1 MLKVSKA
8 VKLSLQLFCLS
19 TAFLLVPLTQ
29 AVTSKPIKIVVPIG
43 FLKSLEG
50 LLEEHPSFTDGRDYL
65 LPVNKCIPISK
76 IKEFNFGRPVLDFL
90 IHCEVVRFNKLGD
103 TIQVIQAPN
112 NIRAIKMLSVGVA
125 DAFSMSEFPSVI
137 NQLKETNLS
146 LSDPVLRQGE
156 FEVGFF
162 TAPNR
167 PEVLAI
173 TSVYEL
179 MNLTSIT
186 ATQWIRD
193 DSELSKL
200 TTRPHVLVSN
210 HRKIPNMI
218 AKKRADFTTNA
229 LNKKYVYNL
238 DGEVVLTRID
248 GFKLSL
254 PGTRVFVVNSKS
266 KDYFDALQAYI
277 RGHRN
282 QTNSNEDG
290 IFNAFKDIGWISPHY
305 KDWILLN
312 DYFENK

>member
-1 MLKVSKA
+1 MFNLSNA
-8 VKLSLQLFCLS
+8 AKLSLRFFWLS
-19 TAFLLVPLTQ
+19 TALILTPSTQ

-43 FLKSLEG
+43 FLKNLEG
-50 LLEEHPSFTDGRDYL
+50 MLEQHPSFTDGRDYFL
-65 LPVNKCIPISK
+65 SVTKCIPISK
-76 IKEFNFGRPVLDFL
+76 VKEFNFGRPVLDFL
-90 IHCEVVRFNKLGD
+90 IHCEVVRLNKLGN

-112 NIRAIKMLSVGVA
+112 NIRAVKMLSAGVA
-125 DAFSMSEFPSVI
+125 DAFAMSQFPRTI
-137 NQLKETNLS
+137 NQLNEANLS

-167 PEVLAI
+167 PEILAI
-173 TSVYEL
+173 TNVYEL
-179 MNLTSIT
+179 MNLTSIS
-186 ATQWIRD
+186 ATQWTSGRSSLNKIT
-193 DSELSKL
+193 SK
-200 TTRPHVLVSN
+200 PNVLISN
-210 HRKIPNMI
+210 YRNIPNMI
-218 AKKRADFTTNA
+218 AKKRADITTNE

-238 DGEVVLTRID
+238 NDEIALQRIN

-282 QTNSNEDG
+282 QANSNEDG
-290 IFNAFKDIGWISPHY
+290 IFNAFKDIGWISHEY

-312 DYFENK
+312 DYLEGG